1 MSVNYQILNIIHD
14 IEELNEETTTINENI
29 VTINES
35 IEILEDNKQNSIKV
49 TDTIQIS
56 KLKTQYI
63 TMTLTGKDLQ
73 ESLDNKEDSID
84 IYSNLILNSMYIT
97 PFTTKTRTSLAGN
110 GKLRASILTV
120 EDDTLGTINVGESIS
135 SLISTKQDKLTA
147 GDNIVIDL
155 STNTISATGSSS
167 VSQSEL
173 DSKQNILDDI
183 LENEIFAFKANLLNL
198 NIDSGIF
205 YYM

>member
-1 MSVNYQILNIIHD
+1 M
-14 IEELNEETTTINENI
+14 
-29 VTINES
+29 
-35 IEILEDNKQNSIKV
+35 
-49 TDTIQIS
+49 
-56 KLKTQYI
+56 
-63 TMTLTGKDLQ
+63 
-73 ESLDNKEDSID
+73 DNKEDSID

-120 EDDTLGTINVGESIS
+120 EDDTLGTINVGESII
-135 SLISTKQDKLTA
+135 SLNSTKQNKLIA
-147 GDNIVIDL
+147 GTNISID
-155 STNTISATGSSS
+155 SETNTISATGSSS